1 MVLDEPN
8 SNLDDAGEAAL
19 LAAINDLRTNGSTV
33 FIITHRPGPLAA
45 VDQLLVIEKGHVA
58 HRGPRADVMA
68 ALKAKS
74 SLSTPASGSAQ
85 QQPA

>member
-1 MVLDEPN
+1 
-8 SNLDDAGEAAL
+8 L